1 MNRHDLI
8 TRTLMLESVAVEAK
22 ARAQKLRD
30 LLAADARAE
39 FEEQGT
45 APTWRIQDVGTVT
58 LPVSSERVVVSD
70 EAALTRFAKER
81 FPDEVEV
88 LERIRPAFL
97 PVLVGLMDHDSD
109 RVFDGEGTV
118 VPGLTVRPGG
128 APQSLSFRPS
138 RDAQAVARAAAEKLV
153 GDVEEALG
161 GPLILAENPDA

>member
-1 MNRHDLI
+1 MNRQDLI
-8 TRTLMLESVAVEAK
+8 TRTLMLESVAAEAK
-22 ARAQKLRD
+22 GRAQKLRD

-39 FEEQGT
+39 FAEQGT

-70 EAALTRFAKER
+70 EDALTAFAKQR

-97 PVLVGLMDHDSD
+97 PVLIGFMDHDD
-109 RVFDGEGTV
+109 ERVFDGEGTV
-118 VPGLTVRPGG
+118 VPGLSVRPGG
-128 APQSLSFRPS
+128 TPQSLSFRPS

-161 GPLILAENPDA
+161 GPLILAEVADA